1 MSTRTARPGSTNGW
15 PPPAA
20 TDALTILTA
29 PERRR
34 AISGGAVSLAG
45 IVLFVGIAVLVLLA
59 AGIDSGGTNPLAD
72 PYLLR
77 VLRFTLLQAVL
88 STLLSVVLA
97 IPVARALARQPRFPG
112 RLWLIRLMA
121 VPMGL
126 PVLIGALGLLG
137 IWGRQG
143 LLNQT
148 LATLGLPQPISIYG
162 LAGILLAHVFFNMPL
177 ACRLMLAGLERV
189 PAEYWLVAGGL
200 GMRPASVFRF
210 IEWPVLRG
218 LIPGIAGLIFMLCAT
233 SFTLVL
239 ILGGGPA
246 ATTLEV
252 AIYQALRF
260 DFDPGRAVMLSL
272 LQIVVTLVIL
282 GAMTLFRA
290 HDDHGLTS
298 GRALRRIDGQAP
310 ARRWI
315 DAAVLSAATLF
326 LGLPLAS
333 VVVTGVEANLFKLAG
348 QPIFLQAAATSL
360 AIALAAGLLA
370 VLTSFAIIRARS
382 VISADRRNTFG
393 LRGLAIALSGSSS
406 LILLVPPIVLA
417 TGWFLALRPLGD
429 PSRFAAILIV
439 VINALMALPFV
450 IRVIEPAYAVHV
462 RRTERLA
469 ASLGLRDIS
478 RLRLIDWPGLRK
490 PLFTALS
497 FAMALS
503 LGDLGAVALFG
514 SDSLMTLPWLVYSKL
529 GSYRTNDAD
538 GYALILGLVCLLL
551 TIAGTAGQGARDDE
565 SRRHG

>member
-1 MSTRTARPGSTNGW
+1 M
-15 PPPAA
+15 
-20 TDALTILTA
+20 LTA
-29 PERRR
+29 SERKR
-34 AISGGAVSLAG
+34 AISGGAFSLAG
-45 IVLFVGIAVLVLLA
+45 IAIFVAIAVVILLA
-59 AGIDSGGTNPLAD
+59 AGIESGGDTTLTD

-77 VLRFTLLQAVL
+77 VLRFTLLQAAL
-88 STLLSVVLA
+88 STLLSILLA

-148 LATLGLPQPISIYG
+148 LSALGLSQPVSIYG

-189 PAEYWLVAGGL
+189 PAEYWLVGGGL
-200 GMRPASVFRF
+200 GMRPASIFRF

-272 LQIVVTLVIL
+272 LQIAITLIVL

-290 HDDHGLTS
+290 PDDHGLTS

-310 ARRWI
+310 TARWV
-315 DAAVLSAATLF
+315 DAALLLAAALF

-333 VVVTGVEANLFKLAG
+333 VVVTGLEANLLKLAG
-348 QPIFLQAAATSL
+348 QPIFLQAAITSL
-360 AIALAAGLLA
+360 LIALAAGLLA
-370 VLTSFAIIRARS
+370 VLISFAVIRARS
-382 VISADRRNTFG
+382 VISAERSKNLG
-393 LRGLAIALSGSSS
+393 LRGLSIALSASSS

-417 TGWFLALRPLGD
+417 TGWFLALRPFGD
-429 PSRFAAILIV
+429 PSRFAAALII

-450 IRVIEPAYAVHV
+450 IRVLEPAYVIHR

-469 ASLGLRDIS
+469 ASLGLHGIS

-514 SDSLMTLPWLVYSKL
+514 SSSLMTLPWLVYSKL

-538 GYALILGLVCLLL
+538 GYALILGVVCLLL
-551 TIAGTAGQGARDDE
+551 TIAGTAGQGSRDGE
-565 SRRHG
+565 SRHND

>member
-1 MSTRTARPGSTNGW
+1 MI
-15 PPPAA
+15 
-20 TDALTILTA
+20 ILAA

-34 AISGGAVSLAG
+34 AVSGGALSLAG

-59 AGIDSGGTNPLAD
+59 AGIESGGDTSLID

-77 VLRFTLLQAVL
+77 ILRFTLLQAVL
-88 STLLSVVLA
+88 STLLSILLA

-143 LLNQT
+143 LFNQA
-148 LATLGLPQPISIYG
+148 LAALGLSQPVSIYG

-189 PAEYWLVAGGL
+189 PAEYWLMAGGL
-200 GMRPASVFRF
+200 GMRPASIFRF
-210 IEWPVLRG
+210 IEWPILRG

-272 LQIVVTLVIL
+272 LQIAVTLLVL

-290 HDDHGLTS
+290 PDDHGLTG
-298 GRALRRIDGQAP
+298 GRALNRIDGQGMAG
-310 ARRWI
+310 RSI
-315 DAAVLSAATLF
+315 DAALLAAAALF
-326 LGLPLAS
+326 LGMPLAS
-333 VVVTGVEANLFKLAG
+333 VVVTGLEANLFKLVG
-348 QPIFLQAAATSL
+348 QPVFLQAAITSL

-370 VLTSFAIIRARS
+370 VLISFAIIRARS
-382 VISADRRNTFG
+382 VISAERRKTLG
-393 LRGLAIALSGSSS
+393 LRGLALALGASSS

-417 TGWFLALRPLGD
+417 TGWFLTLRPLGD

-439 VINALMALPFV
+439 IINALMALPFV

-462 RRTERLA
+462 SRTGRLA
-469 ASLGLRDIS
+469 ASLGLHGMA
-478 RLRLIDWPGLRK
+478 RLRMVDWPGLRK

-538 GYALILGLVCLLL
+538 GYALILGLICLLL
-551 TIAGTAGQGARDDE
+551 TIAGTVGQGTPNE
-565 SRRHG
+565 KSRRHD

>member
-1 MSTRTARPGSTNGW
+1 M
-15 PPPAA
+15 
-20 TDALTILTA
+20 LTA
-29 PERRR
+29 SERRR
-34 AISGGAVSLAG
+34 AISGGALSLAG
-45 IVLFVGIAVLVLLA
+45 IALFVGIAVVILLA
-59 AGIDSGGTNPLAD
+59 AGIESGGDTTLAD

-77 VLRFTLLQAVL
+77 VLRFTLLQATL
-88 STLLSVVLA
+88 STLLSVALA
-97 IPVARALARQPRFPG
+97 MPIARALARQPRFPG

-137 IWGRQG
+137 IWGQRG
-143 LLNQT
+143 LLNQA
-148 LATLGLPQPISIYG
+148 LAALGLSEPVSIYG
-162 LAGILLAHVFFNMPL
+162 LTGILLAHVFFNMPL

-200 GMRPASVFRF
+200 GMKSGSVFRF

-233 SFTLVL
+233 SFTLIL
-239 ILGGGPA
+239 TLGGGPA

-272 LQIVVTLVIL
+272 LQIGVTLVIL
-282 GAMTLFRA
+282 AAMTLFPSP
-290 HDDHGLTS
+290 DDHGLTS
-298 GRALRRIDGQAP
+298 GRPLRRIDGQMRG
-310 ARRWI
+310 ARWA
-315 DAAVLSAATLF
+315 DAALLLAATLF
-326 LGLPLAS
+326 IGLPLAS
-333 VVVTGVEANLFKLAG
+333 VILAGLEANLFKLAG
-348 QPIFLQAAATSL
+348 QAIFLQAAVTSL

-370 VLTSFAIIRARS
+370 VAISFAIIHARS
-382 VISADRRNTFG
+382 VISAERKSALG
-393 LRGLAIALSGSSS
+393 LRGLAAALTGASS

-417 TGWFLALRPLGD
+417 TGWFLALRPFGD

-439 VINALMALPFV
+439 VINALMSLPFV
-450 IRVIEPAYAVHV
+450 IRVLEPAYAVHR
-462 RRTERLA
+462 RRTARLA
-469 ASLGLRDIS
+469 ASLGLRGIS

-514 SDSLMTLPWLVYSKL
+514 SSSLMTLPWLVYSKL

-538 GYALILGLVCLLL
+538 GYALILGVICFLL

-565 SRRHG
+565 GRQK

>member
-1 MSTRTARPGSTNGW
+1 M
-15 PPPAA
+15 
-20 TDALTILTA
+20 LTA

-34 AISGGAVSLAG
+34 AISGGALSLAG
-45 IVLFVGIAVLVLLA
+45 IASFVGIAVVILLA
-59 AGIDSGGTNPLAD
+59 AGIRSGGDNPLSD

-77 VLRFTLLQAVL
+77 VLRFTLLQAAL
-88 STLLSVVLA
+88 STLLSIVLA
-97 IPVARALARQPRFPG
+97 IPVARALARQPHFPG
-112 RLWLIRLMA
+112 RLWLLRLMA

-137 IWGRQG
+137 IWGQRG
-143 LLNQT
+143 LLNQA
-148 LATLGLPQPISIYG
+148 LAALGFSQPVSIYG
-162 LAGILLAHVFFNMPL
+162 LVGILLAHVFFNMPL

-200 GMRPASVFRF
+200 GMKPASVFRF

-239 ILGGGPA
+239 TLGGGPA

-272 LQIVVTLVIL
+272 LQIAVTAIIL
-282 GAMTLFRA
+282 WAMTLFPPPE
-290 HDDHGLTS
+290 DHGLTS
-298 GRALRRIDGQAP
+298 GRPLRRIDGQLRG
-310 ARRWI
+310 ARWA
-315 DAAVLSAATLF
+315 DAVLLLAATLF
-326 LGLPLAS
+326 VGLPLAA
-333 VVVTGVEANLFKLAG
+333 VVLAGLEANLFKLAG
-348 QPIFLQAAATSL
+348 QTIFLQAAVTSL

-370 VLTSFAIIRARS
+370 VATSFAIIHARS
-382 VISADRRNTFG
+382 VISADRRKSLR
-393 LRGLAIALSGSSS
+393 LRGLAAALTGTSS

-429 PSRFAAILIV
+429 PSRFAALLIV

-450 IRVIEPAYAVHV
+450 IRVMEPAYAVHR

-469 ASLGLRDIS
+469 ASLGLRGIS
-478 RLRLIDWPGLRK
+478 RLRLVDWPGLRK
-490 PLFTALS
+490 PLFTSLS

-529 GSYRTNDAD
+529 GSYRTNDAN
-538 GYALILGLVCLLL
+538 GYALILGLVCFLL
-551 TIAGTAGQGARDDE
+551 TIAGTAGQGTRDGEGKQND
-565 SRRHG
+565 GL

>member
-1 MSTRTARPGSTNGW
+1 M
-15 PPPAA
+15 
-20 TDALTILTA
+20 ILTA
-29 PERRR
+29 RERRH
-34 AISGGAVSLAG
+34 AIAGGAFSLAG
-45 IVLFVGIAVLVLLA
+45 IAVFIGLAIVTLLA
-59 AGIDSGGTNPLAD
+59 AGIKSGGDNPLTD

-77 VLRFTLLQAVL
+77 VLRFTLLQATL
-88 STLLSVVLA
+88 STLLSILLA

-143 LLNQT
+143 IFNQALT
-148 LATLGLPQPISIYG
+148 GLGLSQPVSIYG
-162 LAGILLAHVFFNMPL
+162 LTGILLAHVFFNLPL
-177 ACRLMLAGLERV
+177 AARLMLAGLERT
-189 PAEYWLVAGGL
+189 PAEYWLMAGGL

-239 ILGGGPA
+239 MLGGGPA
-246 ATTLEV
+246 ATTIEV

-260 DFDPGRAVMLSL
+260 DFDPGRAVTLSL
-272 LQIVVTLVIL
+272 LQIVVTAAIL
-282 GAMTLFRA
+282 GAMTLMPA
-290 HDDHGLTS
+290 PDDHGLTS
-298 GRALRRIDGQAP
+298 GRATRRIDGTLP
-310 ARRWI
+310 AARWI
-315 DAAVLSAATLF
+315 DGALLLLATLF
-326 LGLPLAS
+326 IGLPLAS
-333 VVVTGVEANLFKLAG
+333 VVVTGLKADLPKLIS
-348 QPIFLQAAATSL
+348 QTIFLQATATSL
-360 AIALAAGLLA
+360 EIALAAGLLA
-370 VLTSFAIIRARS
+370 VLTSFAVVRARTT
-382 VISADRRNTFG
+382 ISAERRKAPG
-393 LRGLAIALSGSSS
+393 LRGLAIALSGTSS
-406 LILLVPPIVLA
+406 LVLLVPPIVLA
-417 TGWFLALRPLGD
+417 TGWFLALRLFGD
-429 PSRFAAILIV
+429 PTRFAALLIV

-450 IRVIEPAYAVHV
+450 IRVIEPAYIVHR

-469 ASLGLRDIS
+469 ASLGLQGVA

-490 PLFTALS
+490 PFFTALS

-538 GYALILGLVCLLL
+538 GLAFILGLVCLLL
-551 TIAGTAGQGARDDE
+551 TIAGTLGQGRHEDE
-565 SRRHG
+565 GRRND

>member
-1 MSTRTARPGSTNGW
+1 M
-15 PPPAA
+15 
-20 TDALTILTA
+20 LTA
-29 PERRR
+29 SERRR
-34 AISGGAVSLAG
+34 AISGGALSLAG
-45 IVLFVGIAVLVLLA
+45 IASFVGIAVVVLLA
-59 AGIDSGGTNPLAD
+59 AGIGSGGDNPITD

-77 VLRFTLLQAVL
+77 VLRFTLLQAIL
-88 STLLSVVLA
+88 STLLSIVLA
-97 IPVARALARQPRFPG
+97 IPVARALARQPHFPG

-137 IWGRQG
+137 IWGQRG
-143 LLNQT
+143 LLNQA
-148 LATLGLPQPISIYG
+148 LAALGLAQPVSIYG

-200 GMRPASVFRF
+200 GMKPASVFRF

-239 ILGGGPA
+239 TLGGGPA

-272 LQIVVTLVIL
+272 LQIVVTAVIL
-282 GAMTLFRA
+282 GAMTLFPSP
-290 HDDHGLTS
+290 DDHGLTS
-298 GRALRRIDGQAP
+298 GRALLRIDGQLRA
-310 ARRWI
+310 ARWV
-315 DAAVLSAATLF
+315 DAALLLAAALF
-326 LGLPLAS
+326 IGLPLAS
-333 VVVTGVEANLFKLAG
+333 VILSGLEADLLKLAG
-348 QPIFLQAAATSL
+348 QAIFQHAAVTSL
-360 AIALAAGLLA
+360 AIAFAAGLLA
-370 VLTSFAIIRARS
+370 VAISFAIIHARS
-382 VISADRRNTFG
+382 VISADRKKTSS
-393 LRGLAIALSGSSS
+393 LRGLAAALTGTSS

-429 PSRFAAILIV
+429 PSRFAAGLIV

-450 IRVIEPAYAVHV
+450 IRVLEPAYAVHR

-469 ASLGLRDIS
+469 ASLGLQGIS

-490 PLFTALS
+490 PLFTSLS

-529 GSYRTNDAD
+529 GSYRTNDAN
-538 GYALILGLVCLLL
+538 GFALILGLVCFLL
-551 TIAGTAGQGARDDE
+551 TIAGTAGQGTRDGEGKQND
-565 SRRHG
+565 